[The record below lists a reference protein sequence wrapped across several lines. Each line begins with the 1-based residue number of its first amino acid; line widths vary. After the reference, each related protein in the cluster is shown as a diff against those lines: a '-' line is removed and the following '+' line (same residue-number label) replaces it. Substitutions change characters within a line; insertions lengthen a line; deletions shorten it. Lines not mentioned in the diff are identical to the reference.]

1 MVNRDPE
8 EPLLSEEEGRQ
19 NNVPA
24 KSGFYTIFKNFVL
37 MGWVAF
43 GGPAAHIGLFEKTF
57 VEQMKWMSA
66 SVFAELLA
74 LCQCLPGPTSTQ
86 VSFAIGV
93 VQQGTLGGLFSGVL
107 FQYPGAFMMSA
118 AGLGAAKFL
127 LEPSA
132 LTTAIVAGLSAAGVA
147 LVVDAC
153 LGLGKKLV
161 TTTDTQVICLISAC
175 VSYYASAHFKLSTAW
190 VFPMLIVFGGLS
202 TRIARKNTPVTSAV
216 EDNHVSSLGLSL
228 KAGGFLLAVH
238 FCILIAV
245 IVLKRMIPYD
255 DCPQLH
261 WFEAFYTT
269 GSLIWGGGQVVLPL
283 LLSKVETWISPQE
296 FYTGLALVQAM
307 PGPLFNISA
316 YLGALLGGPTGILIC
331 WVGLFGPGVML
342 IFGVLPFWGW
352 FRSNRNYKLALPGL
366 NASSVGLIVASCFQ
380 MALKVRSISP
390 FPDAS
395 LLIGMASFCFVH
407 LYNLPAPLAIAIC
420 GGFGVVAHFA
430 HAQ

>member
-1 MVNRDPE
+1 MAHGD

-19 NNVPA
+19 NRPA

-57 VEQMKWMSA
+57 VEKMQWMSA

-74 LCQCLPGPTSTQ
+74 ICQCLPGPTSTQ

-107 FQYPGAFMMSA
+107 FQYPGAVMMSA

-127 LEPSA
+127 VNPSD
-132 LTTAIVAGLSAAGVA
+132 TTSAVTAGLSAAGVS

-153 LGLGKKLV
+153 LGLGKKLCI
-161 TTTDTQVICLISAC
+161 TMDAQVICLVSAC
-175 VSYYASAHFKLSTAW
+175 VSYYTAAHFKVHTAW
-190 VFPMLIVFGGLS
+190 MFPLLIVLGGLA
-202 TRIARKNTPVTSAV
+202 TRVTRRGTATTAAT
-216 EDNHVSSLGLSL
+216 EENHVSSLGLSL
-228 KAGGFLLAVH
+228 KAGGLLLAFH
-238 FCILIAV
+238 FTVLAAV
-245 IVLKRMIPYD
+245 IVGRRMIPYED
-255 DCPQLH
+255 FPQLH

-283 LLSKVETWISPQE
+283 LLSKVETWISPEQ
-296 FYTGLALVQAM
+296 FYAGLALVQAM

-316 YLGALLGGPTGILIC
+316 YLGGLLGGPMGIVIC

-366 NASSVGLIVASCFQ
+366 NAASVGLIVAACFQ

-395 LLIGMASFCFVH
+395 LLIGMASFCFVNM
-407 LYNLPAPLAIAIC
+407 YNVPAPLAIAIC
-420 GGFGVVAHFA
+420 GGFGAIAHFTGM
-430 HAQ
+430 Q